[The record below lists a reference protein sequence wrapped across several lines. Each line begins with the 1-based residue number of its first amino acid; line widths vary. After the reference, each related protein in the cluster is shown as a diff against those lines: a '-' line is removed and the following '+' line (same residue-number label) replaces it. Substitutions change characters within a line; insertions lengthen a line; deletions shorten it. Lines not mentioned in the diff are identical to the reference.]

1 MNLAEKILAR
11 ASGREEV
18 KPGEIVQ
25 ARVDVA
31 MANEITGPLAIKAF
45 REIGVSKVW
54 DRERIVLIQDHQVPA
69 DTVKSAELHRI
80 MRRFAEEQSIRFFYD
95 VGLGGVCHQVM
106 VEEGHALPGDLIVGA
121 DSHTCTYGAL
131 GAFATGIGSTEMA
144 AVFAT
149 GEIWLRVPSTI
160 KVNFEGSFREYV
172 TAKDLILY
180 VIGLIGASG
189 ATYKAV
195 EFTGST
201 ISRLSIGERMTL
213 CNMTVEMGAKT
224 GLINPDEKTLR
235 YVEKLAKRP
244 FEPLRSDPDA
254 DYEKTLE
261 IDVNRLE
268 PMIACPHAVDNV
280 KPVRSVE
287 DVKIDQAFIGSC
299 TNGRIEDLR
308 AAARILRG
316 RRISRGVRMI
326 VTPAS
331 RKVYLQA
338 LREGL
343 IEIFIEAGALV
354 TNPTCGACF
363 GGHMGL
369 LAPGEVCVSS
379 SNRNF
384 IGRMGSPEAEVYLA
398 SPVTVAAS
406 ALAGRIVDPS
416 EYLED

>member
-180 VIGLIGASG
+180 VIGL
-189 ATYKAV
+189 
-195 EFTGST
+195 
-201 ISRLSIGERMTL
+201 
-213 CNMTVEMGAKT
+213 
-224 GLINPDEKTLR
+224 
-235 YVEKLAKRP
+235 
-244 FEPLRSDPDA
+244 
-254 DYEKTLE
+254 
-261 IDVNRLE
+261 
-268 PMIACPHAVDNV
+268 
-280 KPVRSVE
+280 
-287 DVKIDQAFIGSC
+287 
-299 TNGRIEDLR
+299 
-308 AAARILRG
+308 
-316 RRISRGVRMI
+316 
-326 VTPAS
+326 
-331 RKVYLQA
+331 
-338 LREGL
+338 
-343 IEIFIEAGALV
+343 
-354 TNPTCGACF
+354 
-363 GGHMGL
+363 
-369 LAPGEVCVSS
+369 
-379 SNRNF
+379 
-384 IGRMGSPEAEVYLA
+384 
-398 SPVTVAAS
+398 
-406 ALAGRIVDPS
+406 
-416 EYLED
+416 

>member
-11 ASGREEV
+11 ASGRDEV

-25 ARVDVA
+25 SRVDTA

-45 REIGVSKVW
+45 REIGIPKVW
-54 DRERIVLIQDHQVPA
+54 DNERIVLIQDHQVPA
-69 DTVKSAELHRI
+69 DTVKSAELHKI
-80 MRRFAEEQSIRFFYD
+80 MRRFAEEQSIKFFYD
-95 VGLGGVCHQVM
+95 IGRGGVCHQVM
-106 VEEGHALPGDLIVGA
+106 VEEGHVLPGDLIVGA

-131 GAFATGIGSTEMA
+131 GAFGTGIGSTEMA

-149 GEIWLRVPSTI
+149 GEIWLRVPSSI
-160 KVNFEGSFREYV
+160 KVNFYGSLRKHV
-172 TAKDLILY
+172 AAKDLILY
-180 VIGLIGASG
+180 VISLIGASG

-201 ISRLSIGERMTL
+201 ISKLSIGERMTL
-213 CNMTVEMGAKT
+213 CNMAVEMGAKA
-224 GLINPDEKTLR
+224 GLVNPDEKTLR
-235 YVEKLAKRP
+235 YVEKLAGRP
-244 FEPLRSDPDA
+244 FEPLKSDQDA
-254 DYEKTLE
+254 DYEKTLK
-261 IDVNRLE
+261 IDVSRIE

-280 KPVRSVE
+280 KPVKSVE

-308 AAARILRG
+308 AAAEILGRG
-316 RRISRGVRMI
+316 RISKGVRMI
-326 VTPAS
+326 ITPAS
-331 RKVYLQA
+331 RKIYLQA

-343 IEIFIEAGALV
+343 IETFIEAGALV

-369 LAPGEVCVSS
+369 LAPGEVCISS

-384 IGRMGSPEAEVYLA
+384 IGRMGSPEAEIYLA
-398 SPVTVAAS
+398 SPITVAAS
-406 ALAGRIVDPS
+406 ALAGRIVDPI